1 MNDVN
6 RRDSVEFECM
16 GGAGGG
22 DVDDFDEV
30 IDAHV
35 PEAGG
40 DVNADDVVRC
50 ETGVVTGITTGF
62 DTDDVSGCPEVP

>member
-6 RRDSVEFECM
+6 RRDSVEFEGM

-30 IDAHV
+30 IDAMY
-35 PEAGG
+35 
-40 DVNADDVVRC
+40 RRR
-50 ETGVVTGITTGF
+50 VVT
-62 DTDDVSGCPEVP
+62 